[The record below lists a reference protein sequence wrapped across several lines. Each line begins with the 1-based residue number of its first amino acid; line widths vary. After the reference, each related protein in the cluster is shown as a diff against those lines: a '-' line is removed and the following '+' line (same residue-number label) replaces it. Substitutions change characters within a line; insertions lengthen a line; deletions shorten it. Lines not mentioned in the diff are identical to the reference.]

1 MFAERKK
8 KYKSKMNLLGIRG
21 WYGSLKYNMEK
32 YLYLL
37 HRVTGIGLW
46 LFVMLHIALMGSRI
60 YSETVYEQ
68 VHGLLMN
75 PAADIGMVIVT
86 LGLLFHGFNGIRL
99 LLQEYGLISVKP
111 ERPVYPYRISVK
123 SSKLRVLTILMM
135 ILTVLFFIPVIYEY
149 IIIWW

>member
-1 MFAERKK
+1 MFAKRKE
-8 KYKSKMNLLGIRG
+8 KYKSKINLLGIRG

-46 LFVMLHIALMGSRI
+46 LFVMLHISLMGSRI
-60 YSETVYEQ
+60 HGETVYEQ

-75 PAADIGMVIVT
+75 PATDIGMVIVI
-86 LGLLFHGFNGIRL
+86 LALLFHGFNGIRL
-99 LLQEYGLISVKP
+99 LLHEYGLLSVKP

-123 SSKLRVLTILMM
+123 TSKLRTLTILMM
-135 ILTVLFFIPVIYEY
+135 ILTVLFFIPVIYEF
-149 IIIWW
+149 IITWW